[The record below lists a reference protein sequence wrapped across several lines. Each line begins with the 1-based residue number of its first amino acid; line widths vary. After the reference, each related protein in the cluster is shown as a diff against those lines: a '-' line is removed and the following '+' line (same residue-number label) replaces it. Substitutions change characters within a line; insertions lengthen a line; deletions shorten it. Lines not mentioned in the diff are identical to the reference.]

1 MSHVRIETSI
11 SGSEKHVNAI
21 YKTPKIGSSC
31 SSNVWLPLLV
41 TSCVPVLF
49 VPIAESAFAANVTVI
64 PASKENIASVTSVQ
78 SAIDGT
84 ICGGPDHGICTCGT
98 CSCFDSWSGDNCECT
113 TDTSG
118 CKAPSNDALC
128 SGHGDCS
135 CGRCICDKSFYG
147 PFCETKDGEQP
158 ALCSSYEDCIR
169 CAVYEIND
177 IPCQNLDKK
186 CREKIG
192 LYKVELI
199 VTTEDFLN
207 CTFRFNDEEN
217 VCDYKFSYAITTKG
231 ETLLKVQN
239 FQCKEIDLIAAGL
252 GIAVAIV
259 VGDFGYVAP
268 AFGDAFNVGTEETFA
283 FSNNVQVG
291 NAKNATV
298 SFGYRAMATVIVGSV
313 WGNEETKLLKIQIQ
327 KPKLVSIPDEHI
339 GVIVGME
346 SPFYAWWNLGLIRE
360 VYFATSDTIPVKNL
374 KKGICALFQYQLLD
388 GTYTE
393 DDPSGQCEAKYISH
407 SSTRYHKS
415 KGNCQYDAKRME
427 RHEYVLRSSLKTS
440 RSTDYTVSTDG
451 ALQKVTS
458 QDYVKYLLNAHDQI
472 GAYYESI
479 MQLNVQ
485 GSAQKTAT
493 VEGSS
498 LEAIVEQL
506 GLQRETL
513 LTQEFKTPCKD
524 NNCDSVIS
532 LFKQYKNSLSNG
544 NVGKEVSATAL
555 VDMVLVARKATKE
568 DLLRVLKAKSSTE
581 IKGQL
586 LDLLGAVQTV
596 AAHEAAKSE
605 FLNDSEDEDMFLGER
620 YLQALAVATRP
631 QKEIVEDL
639 LQMAQTEHRNV
650 KFYDSLI
657 QSMTAVT
664 RRYAQLEGNSYE
676 TEVVKKVV
684 ALLQEKLDECS
695 NDSCKLKYI
704 RGFQNLKCPKTV
716 DNLFKLAQESTKAV
730 SVAAMKALRSFS
742 VYLWNDEYRAKFEDI
757 FFQVSKRYD
766 SSARTLALDILLDMK
781 PDYDELSHL
790 LQFLKSSDKAYE
802 VKQYLLQKLRMIAEQ
817 CTDFAMMLKSVIEND
832 PVLNNYHVLA
842 PRGLSTAL
850 SRKFSTAPSFNASLT
865 SLQEMSGGVLKRGIV
880 DLTLDVDNEKT
891 SLFTL
896 GLYAGG
902 MSSFVSSNDE
912 DSNDVEEEDTTAGME
927 LLVQGVAMR
936 PLEFFN
942 GKGELM
948 GHVWSGTASEPTPAY
963 QAITLLQDNEE
974 QFASHNGVILTLR
987 STGAISIDL
996 NGQVTMSLWGR
1007 NAQSKVEQNTGISMI
1022 GWLSLDTSFT
1032 TVNVQFSVEQEPQLH
1047 LTSALDFSGD
1057 PALCM
1062 QLMQPKSALKQ
1073 RFAKTITLVGT
1084 SHRVLRKTSKT
1095 MKLNGLTHSL
1105 NRKNND
1111 MCNLIS
1117 KS

>member
-1 MSHVRIETSI
+1 
-11 SGSEKHVNAI
+11 
-21 YKTPKIGSSC
+21 
-31 SSNVWLPLLV
+31 
-41 TSCVPVLF
+41 
-49 VPIAESAFAANVTVI
+49 
-64 PASKENIASVTSVQ
+64 
-78 SAIDGT
+78 
-84 ICGGPDHGICTCGT
+84 
-98 CSCFDSWSGDNCECT
+98 
-113 TDTSG
+113 
-118 CKAPSNDALC
+118 
-128 SGHGDCS
+128 
-135 CGRCICDKSFYG
+135 
-147 PFCETKDGEQP
+147 
-158 ALCSSYEDCIR
+158 
-169 CAVYEIND
+169 
-177 IPCQNLDKK
+177 
-186 CREKIG
+186 
-192 LYKVELI
+192 
-199 VTTEDFLN
+199 
-207 CTFRFNDEEN
+207 
-217 VCDYKFSYAITTKG
+217 
-231 ETLLKVQN
+231 
-239 FQCKEIDLIAAGL
+239 
-252 GIAVAIV
+252 
-259 VGDFGYVAP
+259 FGYVAP

-283 FSNNVQVG
+283 FSNVVQIG

-298 SFGYRAMATVIVGSV
+298 PFGYRTLATVIVGSV

-327 KPKLVSIPDEHI
+327 KPELLSIPDDKI

-346 SPFYAWWNLGLIRE
+346 SPFYAWWNLGRIRE
-360 VYFATSDTIPVKNL
+360 LYFATSDTVPVKNL
-374 KKGICALFQYQLLD
+374 KKGVCALFQYQLLD
-388 GTYTE
+388 GTFTE

-415 KGNCQYDAKRME
+415 KGNCHYDAKRME
-427 RHEYVLRSSLKTS
+427 RHEYALRSSLKTS
-440 RSTDYTVSTDG
+440 RSTDYTVSTEG

-498 LEAIVEQL
+498 IEAIVKQL
-506 GLQRETL
+506 GLERETL
-513 LTQEFKTPCKD
+513 LTQEFYAPCKD
-524 NNCDSVIS
+524 NCDSVIS
-532 LFKQYKNSLSNG
+532 LFKHYKKSLSNG
-544 NVGKEVSATAL
+544 NVGKEASATAL
-555 VDMVLVARKATKE
+555 VDMVQVARNAKKE
-568 DLLRVLKAKSSTE
+568 DLVRMLKAKSSNE

-586 LDLLGAVQTV
+586 LDLLGAIQTV
-596 AAHEAAKSE
+596 ASHEAAKTE
-605 FLNDSEDEDMFLGER
+605 FLTDTEDEQMFLGER
-620 YLQALAVATRP
+620 YLQALAVSTRP

-639 LQMAQTEHRNV
+639 LRMAQTEHRNV

-657 QSMTAVT
+657 QSMAAVT

-676 TEVVKKVV
+676 TEVVTKVI
-684 ALLQEKLDECS
+684 ALLEEKLDECS

-716 DNLFKLAQESTKAV
+716 DKLLKLAQESTKVV
-730 SVAAMKALRSFS
+730 SVAAMKALRTFS
-742 VYLWNDEYRAKFEDI
+742 VYLWNDEFRVKFEDI

-802 VKQYLLQKLRMIAEQ
+802 VKQYLLQKLRMLAEQ
-817 CTDFAMMLKSVIEND
+817 CNEFAMMLKGIIEHD
-832 PVLNNYHVLA
+832 PVLNNYHVLV

-850 SRKFSTAPSFNASLT
+850 SRKFSTVPSFNASLT

-880 DLTLDVDNEKT
+880 DLTLDVDNERT

-902 MSSFVSSNDE
+902 MSSFVSNNDE
-912 DSNDVEEEDTTAGME
+912 DANDAVEEEDTTAGME

-963 QAITLLQDNEE
+963 QAITLLQDSEE
-974 QFASHNGVILTLR
+974 RFASHNGVTLTLS

-1007 NAQSKVEQNTGISMI
+1007 NAQSKVEQNTGISMT
-1022 GWLSLDTSFT
+1022 GRLSFDTSFA
-1032 TVNVQFSVEQEPQLH
+1032 TVNVRFSVEQEPQLH

-1062 QLMQPKSALKQ
+1062 QLLQPKSSLKQ
-1073 RFAKTITLVGT
+1073 RFAKTIELVGT
-1084 SHRVLRKTSKT
+1084 QHRASRKTIKT
-1095 MKLNGLTHSL
+1095 VKLNGLTHSL